1 MQNLGLV
8 AGVLT
13 TAAWLPQIARTWRSR
28 SADDLSWPYLLVF
41 SSGVALWLVYGV
53 LSGDVPVL
61 AANAVTIVLVGTTPR
76 PQDPAPSGD
85 GAPAIDRHGLAAL
98 ARSTG
103 EAVSGPGEMSFEP
116 SGRLPRVRRHRRR

>member
-1 MQNLGLV
+1 MQNLGLI

-61 AANAVTIVLVGTTPR
+61 AANAVTIVLLGLKSHT
-76 PQDPAPSGD
+76 
-85 GAPAIDRHGLAAL
+85 AIRAASAL
-98 ARSTG
+98 RRVED
-103 EAVSGPGEMSFEP
+103 EAESQPV
-116 SGRLPRVRRHRRR
+116 

>member
-1 MQNLGLV
+1 VSMQNVGLV

-61 AANAVTIVLVGTTPR
+61 AANAVTIVLVGLLVCLKSLTAIRAGSSGTRR
-76 PQDPAPSGD
+76 P
-85 GAPAIDRHGLAAL
+85 
-98 ARSTG
+98 
-103 EAVSGPGEMSFEP
+103 
-116 SGRLPRVRRHRRR
+116 

>member
-41 SSGVALWLVYGV
+41 STGVSLWLLYGV
-53 LSGDVPVL
+53 LSDDVPVL
-61 AANAVTIVLVGTTPR
+61 VANAVTIVLVGLLLGLKSLTAIRAGSSGTRR
-76 PQDPAPSGD
+76 P
-85 GAPAIDRHGLAAL
+85 
-98 ARSTG
+98 
-103 EAVSGPGEMSFEP
+103 
-116 SGRLPRVRRHRRR
+116 

>member
-41 SSGVALWLVYGV
+41 SAGVSLWLLYGV
-53 LSGDVPVL
+53 LSDDVPVL
-61 AANAVTIVLVGTTPR
+61 IANAVTIVLVGLLLGLKSLTAIRAGSSGTRR
-76 PQDPAPSGD
+76 P
-85 GAPAIDRHGLAAL
+85 
-98 ARSTG
+98 
-103 EAVSGPGEMSFEP
+103 
-116 SGRLPRVRRHRRR
+116 

>member
-41 SSGVALWLVYGV
+41 SAGVSLWLLYGV
-53 LSGDVPVL
+53 LSDDVPVL
-61 AANAVTIVLVGTTPR
+61 VANAVTIVLVGLLLGLKSLTAIRAGSSGTRR
-76 PQDPAPSGD
+76 P
-85 GAPAIDRHGLAAL
+85 
-98 ARSTG
+98 
-103 EAVSGPGEMSFEP
+103 
-116 SGRLPRVRRHRRR
+116 